1 MAPKRQYKCAR
12 KMIDGQIVN
21 NVNLTKL
28 LFQSLQMIHHVSLM
42 RKQAEGSPV
51 STFLHK
57 IAELDRFTRP
67 ARPHSDVIKRIQ
79 TLNRSWAKQ
88 QIGIDKSEGENFKV
102 YDNYWSTGHNGH
114 GRNMY
119 GKLRNSATVSMA
131 KDDLATLT
139 GKTLR
144 PCQHSSLR
152 ETHLTRTT

>member
-102 YDNYWSTGHNGH
+102 IPMITTGAPDTTDTAGTCTGNYAIPRLCPW
-114 GRNMY
+114 R
-119 GKLRNSATVSMA
+119 
-131 KDDLATLT
+131 
-139 GKTLR
+139 
-144 PCQHSSLR
+144 
-152 ETHLTRTT
+152 RTTWLPSREKHYDPVNTAVYERHT